1 MKWSRTEAS
10 ADFDLACKQQYYKWR
25 KDMSILNSN
34 YAEIREAAS
43 RGVERTN
50 RIDLILEEIAL
61 EVERAKL
68 TWGEDFDRKNTLND
82 WVIYSMS
89 FAADATRMDTTL
101 QEQETYLR
109 KAAGLLVSAI
119 DMLQREGFAPRHYEG
134 QTQPESLP
142 EIK

>member
-1 MKWSRTEAS
+1 MRW
-10 ADFDLACKQQYYKWR
+10 
-25 KDMSILNSN
+25 
-34 YAEIREAAS
+34 
-43 RGVERTN
+43 
-50 RIDLILEEIAL
+50 
-61 EVERAKL
+61 ERAKL